1 MCLIRHGCEKVNQ
14 HVDETLQKPHVREK
28 EQDVAKDNL
37 PEDRHRT
44 VRAQNSKQIAYAP
57 L

>member
-1 MCLIRHGCEKVNQ
+1 VLRHGCEKVNQ

-37 PEDRHRT
+37 PEDRHRM
-44 VRAQNSKQIAYAP
+44 VWAQNSKQIAYAP